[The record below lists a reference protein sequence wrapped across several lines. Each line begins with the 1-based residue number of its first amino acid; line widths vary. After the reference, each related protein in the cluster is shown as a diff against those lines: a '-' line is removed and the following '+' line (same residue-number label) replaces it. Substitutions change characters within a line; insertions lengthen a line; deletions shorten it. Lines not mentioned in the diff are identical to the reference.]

1 MSRFGTGGAFVS
13 TALIALVPT
22 DRKISGM
29 HPGSRPR
36 ADFLAQLIAVKT
48 KLPQMRVRSRAEPEE
63 ATAAYGVLGR
73 SPTLLGRALSRSL

>member
-1 MSRFGTGGAFVS
+1 MFRFGTGGALVS
-13 TALIALVPT
+13 ALIALVPT
-22 DRKISGM
+22 DCKISNV

-48 KLPQMRVRSRAEPEE
+48 KLPQMRVRRRAEPEE